1 MGVFLNKFNA
11 NSCCLCGD
19 YMHKPTGEHKIK
31 ASEIV
36 KEFGN
41 VELRIGTFGDEA
53 NSMRIAQSKNSKHFK
68 FESAICEACNTSR
81 TQNADREIES
91 FFELARN
98 ELASDSDPNL
108 VFNIEKYSIGSAAYL
123 NIFRYFA
130 KLLCCHMAEIGAPQI
145 RRLSNFAIGKIDTN
159 CVWLNLQED
168 QNYRSYKEK
177 LAGIQYAAHG
187 GLVVYGD
194 KITGQANAF
203 HSSLTIGP
211 LQCVFH
217 TRINWFEKME
227 LKIFHSRF
235 NKWCK
240 AKVELAIE
248 ESLTNEQ
255 KNEVGL

>member
-1 MGVFLNKFNA
+1 
-11 NSCCLCGD
+11 
-19 YMHKPTGEHKIK
+19 MHKPTGEHKIK

-41 VELRIGTFGDEA
+41 AELRIGTFGDET

-68 FESAICEACNTSR
+68 FGTPICEACNTSR

-91 FFELARN
+91 FIELVKG
-98 ELASDSDPNL
+98 ELASGRDPKL
-108 VFNIEKYSIGSAAYL
+108 VFNHETYSVGSTAYL

-130 KLLCCHMAEIGAPQI
+130 KLLCCHMAEVGAPQI
-145 RRLSNFAIGKIDTN
+145 KHLSNFAIGKTETN
-159 CVWLNLQED
+159 CVWLNLLED
-168 QNYRSYKEK
+168 QNYLSFKEK
-177 LAGIQYAAHG
+177 LADSPYAGHG

-194 KITGQANAF
+194 KITGQANSF

-211 LQCVFH
+211 LQFVFYTH
-217 TRINWFEKME
+217 MNWFEKME

-240 AKVELAIE
+240 TKVKLAIE

-255 KNEVGL
+255 KNEVEL